1 MLAEQHCVCT
11 ESGLKNVFS
20 TRYVV
25 GRQAGEGGEGKRTF
39 LFPFLSKKMAG
50 RNKNQQAPLVSSEH
64 FSFLLRLLRALLSCC
79 RFNPAVTVLGSQEH
93 NQPQGPPSPNQRNA
107 CRNRCKGRFWP
118 PSWHAP
124 SWEGKRQGAQS
135 MLRGVGTFPA
145 ATQKG
150 KRGRGNLY
158 SFYDD
163 REAGDVV
170 VCRVLAWY
178 SRGPGF
184 GPNTT

>member
-25 GRQAGEGGEGKRTF
+25 GRQAGGGGE
-39 LFPFLSKKMAG
+39 LFFPPSLSKKMAG

-93 NQPQGPPSPNQRNA
+93 NQPQGPPCPNQRNA
-107 CRNRCKGRFWP
+107 CRNRCKGRFWL

-124 SWEGKRQGAQS
+124 SWEGKRRSEHAQRCRRIS
-135 MLRGVGTFPA
+135 RCHTE
-145 ATQKG
+145 G

-158 SFYDD
+158 SSYND
-163 REAGDVV
+163 REAGDVA
-170 VCRVLAWY
+170 VCRVLA
-178 SRGPGF
+178 
-184 GPNTT
+184 